1 MVSKKTKTTPAALK
15 ILVKCGWSGAR
26 IPVPSTITIESTLAH
41 VISSI
46 ASSLPPA
53 ITKPLGSWDEPQ
65 PCIVYLRTNV
75 LKRDWE
81 VTRVSDFCDDGGSIL
96 LTLNL
101 PTENQQ
107 SDLNSRSGMA
117 DPVPAARSAEPMD
130 IDDAVAMDNA
140 EKNSMTPKEAM
151 RYILRSNFDA
161 DSQECLQ
168 TILKIVDNLLSK
180 NEAKFRSLRINNKA
194 FEKKILSKKGG
205 LELLFSLG
213 FEYDVVNNVGF
224 DFDNSKNI
232 QKIPDSIILRPEN
245 EDRDVLM
252 DARGEISEILMTT
265 LKAEA
270 VPSLPN
276 IQPLPDRDLNM
287 RLNVNTFD
295 PFKSQSFNTQAAAV
309 GAPNPSSVAPDGGK
323 SSTERKLEILQQKQK
338 RLEESVQKLT
348 DREISAF
355 LPGEIGPIVSLD
367 NPGDSVLDEKG
378 DAALLA
384 SAAKK
389 KMEERKKQD
398 EGGFTTKSMREIEKM
413 KKARVYSYAQLKI
426 YFPDGARVEAKFLP
440 SESIADVK
448 TILTSIFVPEFSPV
462 FQFDLYVT
470 PPRRILIDTKSIN
483 DEGLVPAAKVHVSWH
498 VGPAKGAP
506 PGSYLQN
513 HLFQYKP
520 SSHETRSFP
529 NSIPITDPSKD
540 VASDK
545 SSKEE
550 ELMQK
555 MLGKRTGFGFN
566 KSKKTNSNEEETKG
580 GIRKPK
586 WFKS

>member
-1 MVSKKTKTTPAALK
+1 MVSKKTSTAPAALK

-26 IPVPSTITIESTLAH
+26 IPVPSTITTASTLAD

-46 ASSLPPA
+46 ASSLPPV

-65 PCIVYLRTNV
+65 PCIVHLHTNV
-75 LKRDWE
+75 LRRDWE
-81 VTRVSDFCDDGGSIL
+81 VTKVSDFCDGGSIL

-117 DPVPAARSAEPMD
+117 DPVPVARSAEPMD
-130 IDDAVAMDNA
+130 IDDAVVMDNA

-205 LELLFSLG
+205 LESLFSLG

-232 QKIPDSIILRPEN
+232 QKTPDLIILRPEN
-245 EDRDVLM
+245 EDRGVLM

-270 VPSLPN
+270 IPSLPN

-367 NPGDSVLDEKG
+367 NPGDSVLDDKG

-384 SAAKK
+384 SVAKK

-413 KKARVYSYAQLKI
+413 KKAKVYSYAQLKI

-448 TILTSIFVPEFSPV
+448 AILTSIFVPEFSPV

-520 SSHETRSFP
+520 LSHETRSFP
-529 NSIPITDPSKD
+529 ISIPLSDPSKD

-545 SSKEE
+545 STKEE